1 MPNKQERIE
10 DFRGRSATP
19 SGGSRPVSRATLASL
34 GSFSLGQGGPLA
46 TSPPLAREIANQSSG
61 TNKGVTSVL
70 EGLDPNFLSQINFQS
85 MQYDDLES
93 AILPH
98 FNFPPSAVR
107 DSTSSAAN
115 LVAAAEITGRRITEP
130 RLDLAAAIGGQ
141 QQPLPTS
148 CQANPTVFIN
158 STATSSESQAG
169 PSGLCSEGGQE
180 IQQPI
185 KMNTAG
191 AQPSSVSAPQPSG
204 VDLQQQS
211 SPGPSFGTSFNSSS
225 EETRMS
231 HR

>member
-98 FNFPPSAVR
+98 FNFPPSAAVR
-107 DSTSSAAN
+107 DSNSSAAN

-141 QQPLPTS
+141 QVWPLT
-148 CQANPTVFIN
+148 QFF
-158 STATSSESQAG
+158 
-169 PSGLCSEGGQE
+169 
-180 IQQPI
+180 
-185 KMNTAG
+185 
-191 AQPSSVSAPQPSG
+191 VSF
-204 VDLQQQS
+204 L
-211 SPGPSFGTSFNSSS
+211 
-225 EETRMS
+225 
-231 HR
+231 